1 MCCKSS
7 AVSVYGYDRV
17 REQEMASPKKL
28 YTIVAVL
35 ILVAV
40 SLISFSLYFKSPN
53 KTGFLRRVVLEAAA
67 PLGHAVNSAM
77 GSVGT
82 AWKRYVMLV
91 GLEEENRQLEQA
103 VESLKREANDL
114 REMSLE
120 CVRLRQ
126 LMNMKRDLAFPT
138 VAASVTRRDRL
149 SVFWTVLINKGT
161 SDGIEIGFPVV
172 TAEGVA
178 GRIIEVSW
186 NASKVLL
193 LVDYNSNIDALVQRT
208 RSQGVLQGSGS
219 SGCELKYVQRT
230 QDVQVG
236 DVVLSSGLDGVF
248 PKGLVLG
255 TVDAVERKDAGL
267 FQQIRVSPVLDIGT
281 LEEVVVILMKRGD
294 DQ

>member
-1 MCCKSS
+1 MCCKPS
-7 AVSVYGYDRV
+7 AVSVYGYERV
-17 REQEMASPKKL
+17 REHEMASPKKL

-40 SLISFSLYFKSPN
+40 SLISFSLYFKSPD
-53 KTGFLRRVVLEAAA
+53 KTGFFRRVVLEAAA
-67 PLGHAVNSAM
+67 PLGHAVNYAL
-77 GSVGT
+77 GSVGR

-91 GLEEENRQLEQA
+91 QLEEKNRQLEQTVA
-103 VESLKREANDL
+103 SLKREANDL

-126 LMNMKRDLAFPT
+126 LMNMKKDLAFPT

-149 SVFWTVLINKGT
+149 SVFWTVLINKGS

-236 DVVLSSGLDGVF
+236 DVVISSGLDGVF

-255 TVDAVERKDAGL
+255 TVDLVERKDAGL
-267 FQQIRVSPVLDIGT
+267 FQKIRVSPGLDMVK
-281 LEEVVVILMKRGD
+281 LEEVMVILLKRGED
-294 DQ
+294 R

>member
-1 MCCKSS
+1 
-7 AVSVYGYDRV
+7 
-17 REQEMASPKKL
+17 MASPKKL
-28 YTIVAVL
+28 YTMVAVL

-40 SLISFSLYFKSPN
+40 SLISFSLYFKSPD
-53 KTGFLRRVVLEAAA
+53 KTGFFRGIVLEAAA
-67 PLGHAVNSAM
+67 PLGHAVNSAL

-91 GLEEENRQLEQA
+91 KLEEQNRRLAQTL
-103 VESLKREANDL
+103 ESLKREANDL

-126 LMNMKRDLAFPT
+126 LMDMKKDLEFPT

-149 SVFWTVLINKGT
+149 SVFWTVLLNKGS

-186 NASKVLL
+186 NASKALL

-208 RSQGVLQGSGS
+208 RCQGVLQGSGS

-236 DVVLSSGLDGVF
+236 DVVISSGLDGVF

-267 FQQIRVSPVLDIGT
+267 FQQIRVSPVLDIGK
-281 LEEVVVILMKRGD
+281 LEEVVVIFLKRGD
-294 DQ
+294 NQ